1 MKLQKGDV
9 LNLKEF
15 IKLSKGEKWEFIT
28 GKYKGC
34 LHCVD
39 GKVNYVLEPIGNKE
53 VAKYFRVVA
62 MLDAF

>member
-15 IKLSKGEKWEFIT
+15 IKLSKGTKWAFR
-28 GKYKGC
+28 KYKGC
-34 LHCVD
+34 LYCVD
-39 GKVNYVLEPIGNKE
+39 GDVNYVLEPIGNKE